1 MSETIPPRKVVTIF
15 GSSKPEP
22 GDPEYELAQKLG
34 GLIAKAG
41 FTICNGGYGGTMEA
55 AARGAKEASGSTI
68 GVTMESVNP
77 QANQWVDRTIVVKT
91 LIDRLMKLIEFGDAY
106 VVLRGGTGTLLEL
119 AAVWELMNKR
129 MIRSRPVIVIGKFWD
144 STVETVKKELSLE
157 GLEWSAKYVRVVA
170 NPEECV
176 KVLKELL
183 RQELTSPYVGSPKS
197 L

>member
-1 MSETIPPRKVVTIF
+1 MNQSTPSGKVVTLF
-15 GSSKPEP
+15 GSSKPQP
-22 GDPEYELAQKLG
+22 GEPEYEIARKLG

-55 AARGAKEASGSTI
+55 AARGAREAGGSTI

-77 QANQWVDRTIVVKT
+77 QANQWIDKTIVVKT
-91 LIDRLMKLIEFGDAY
+91 LIDRLMKLIELGDAY

-129 MIRSRPVIVIGKFWD
+129 MIRSRPMVVVGAFWD
-144 STVETVKKELSLE
+144 STVETVKKELGLE
-157 GLEWSAKYVRVVA
+157 GSEWTAEFVRVVK

-176 KVLKELL
+176 AVLKELL
-183 RQELTSPYVGSPKS
+183 R
-197 L
+197 

>member
-1 MSETIPPRKVVTIF
+1 MMTESAPSGKVVTIF
-15 GSSKPEP
+15 GSSKPQP
-22 GDPEYELAQKLG
+22 GEPEYELARRAG

-68 GVTMESVNP
+68 GVTMEIVNP
-77 QANQWVDRTIVVKT
+77 QANQWIDKTIVVRT
-91 LIDRLMKLIEFGDAY
+91 LIDRLMKLIELGDAY

-129 MIRSRPVIVIGKFWD
+129 MIRSRPVVVVGKFWD
-144 STVETVKKELSLE
+144 STVETVKKELGIE
-157 GLEWSAKYVRVVA
+157 GSEWTAEFVRVVN

-176 KVLKELL
+176 ASLNELL
-183 RQELTSPYVGSPKS
+183 R
-197 L
+197 

>member
-1 MSETIPPRKVVTIF
+1 MNQSKPSGKVVTVF
-15 GSSKPEP
+15 GSSKPQP
-22 GDPEYELAQKLG
+22 GEHEYELARKLG

-55 AARGAKEASGSTI
+55 AARGAKEAGGSTT

-77 QANQWVDRTIVVKT
+77 QANQWIDKTIVVKT
-91 LIDRLMKLIEFGDAY
+91 LIDRLMKLVELGDAY

-129 MIRSRPVIVIGKFWD
+129 MIRSRPVVVIGKFWD
-144 STVETVKKELSLE
+144 STVETVKKELGFE
-157 GLEWSAKYVRVVA
+157 GSEWSARHVRVVK

-176 KVLKELL
+176 GALKELL
-183 RQELTSPYVGSPKS
+183 R
-197 L
+197 